1 MLSKQGIK
9 FPRFFVQLR
18 KNSSIPVPTS
28 TIIKTGQIVSRL
40 GFGGYR
46 INRNDDSHKV
56 ALEKA
61 IKSGINVIDTSTHF
75 EFGESEEVIGKVL
88 NNAIKDGTVT
98 REGMVI
104 ISKAGYVNIADTTH
118 LDDSFAKIN
127 DKSAHS
133 ISPEF
138 LNKQISDSLS
148 RLNLEKL
155 DIFMLNN
162 PERILQAKN
171 KHLSISN
178 LYDDIERAL
187 DYLDKEV
194 MKGRIGGYGICSN
207 SMAISIAA
215 DHISLPK
222 IFEKLSNSSKKN
234 FMSIQTPFNLFER
247 DLIQRGVGQ
256 TCSLAEYA
264 KSNDIFIFT
273 NRPLHAMAGGS
284 IRKLVNNRD
293 LRDLPEHQIV
303 NNLSNG
309 LQRLDQLESEFS
321 NELFPLGHPL
331 SAKFIWSQI
340 FSQNLSRLSQNHFA
354 TKYYLEKQAKPAII
368 RDLDCLC
375 DYVKNMALDE
385 EKSRLQSWMM
395 NYQMETQSLMD
406 SMVSYALINVLHS
419 NDELDSI
426 ISYLAPSLY
435 LETVQHHSPLSVKAL
450 RINLANQ
457 IIGCVLVGMRKPEY
471 VQDSLSALELS
482 DDDYLTIEA
491 LNDIYAMIRLVNKS
505 ADFFYS
511 SFVKWA

>member
-1 MLSKQGIK
+1 MFSKQGIK

-18 KNSSIPVPTS
+18 KISSISVPTS

-46 INRNDDSHKV
+46 INWNDDGHKA

-61 IKSGINVIDTSTHF
+61 IKNGINVIDTSAHF

-88 NNAIKDGTVT
+88 NNAIKDRTAT
-98 REGMVI
+98 REGMVV
-104 ISKAGYVNIADTTH
+104 ISKAGYVNITDTTH

-127 DKSAHS
+127 DRSAHS
-133 ISPEF
+133 ISPDF
-138 LNKQISDSLS
+138 LNKQISESLS

-178 LYDDIERAL
+178 LYDDIEKAL

-194 MKGRIGGYGICSN
+194 TKGRIGGYGICSS

-222 IFEKLSNSSKKN
+222 IYDKLSNSSKKN
-234 FMSIQTPFNLFER
+234 FIAVQTPFNLFER
-247 DLIQRGVGQ
+247 DLIQKGVGQ

-264 KSNDIFIFT
+264 KSNDIFVFT
-273 NRPLHAMAGGS
+273 NRPLHAMTGGT
-284 IRKLVNNRD
+284 IRKLANNRD
-293 LRDLPEHQIV
+293 SNDLSEHQIA

-321 NELFPLGHPL
+321 NELFPSGHPL
-331 SAKFIWSQI
+331 STKFIWSQI

-354 TKYYLEKQAKPAII
+354 TKYYLEKQAKPAITK
-368 RDLDCLC
+368 DLECLY
-375 DYVKNMALDE
+375 DHVKNAALNE
-385 EKSRLQSWMM
+385 KKSRLQSWIID
-395 NYQMETQSLMD
+395 YQMETQSLID
-406 SMVSYALINVLHS
+406 SMVSYALLNVLHS

-435 LETVQHHSPLSVKAL
+435 SETAQYHSPLSVKAL

-457 IIGCVLVGMRKPEY
+457 IIGCVLVGMRKPVY

-482 DDDYLTIEA
+482 DEDYLTIEA
-491 LNDIYAMIRLVNKS
+491 LNDIYAS
-505 ADFFYS
+505 S
-511 SFVKWA
+511 SFQ

>member
-1 MLSKQGIK
+1 MFPNQAIK
-9 FPRFFVQLR
+9 FPKHFVQFR
-18 KNSSIPVPTS
+18 KSFSILNYSSVPTS

-46 INRNDDSHKV
+46 INWNDDRHNT
-56 ALEKA
+56 ALERA

-88 NNAIKDGTVT
+88 NNAIKDGIVT
-98 REGMVI
+98 REGVVI
-104 ISKAGYVNIADTTH
+104 ISKAGYVNITDTTH
-118 LDDSFAKIN
+118 LNDSFAKIN

-138 LNKQISDSLS
+138 LNKQISESLS

-171 KHLSISN
+171 KYISISN
-178 LYDDIERAL
+178 LYDEIERAL
-187 DYLDKEV
+187 NYLDEEV
-194 MKGRIGGYGICSN
+194 TKGRIGGYGINSN
-207 SMAISIAA
+207 SMAISTAS

-222 IFEKLSNSSKKN
+222 IFEKLSNPSKKN
-234 FMSIQTPFNLFER
+234 FVAIQTPFNLFER
-247 DLIQRGVGQ
+247 DLIQRGIGQ

-273 NRPLHAMAGGS
+273 NRPLQSMAGGN
-284 IRKLVNNRD
+284 IRKLVNNNERDSRD
-293 LRDLPEHQIV
+293 LFENQIID
-303 NNLSNG
+303 NLTNG

-321 NELFPLGHPL
+321 NELFPSGHPL
-331 SAKFIWSQI
+331 TTKFLWSQI
-340 FSQNLSRLSQNHFA
+340 LSQNLSRLSQNHFA
-354 TKYYLEKQAKPAII
+354 AKYYLEKQVKPAITK
-368 RDLDCLC
+368 DLEFLC
-375 DYVKNMALDE
+375 DYMKNTALDE
-385 EKSRLQSWMM
+385 EKGSRLQSWVM
-395 NYQMETQSLMD
+395 NYQMETQSLID
-406 SMVSYALINVLHS
+406 SIISYANINLLNS

-426 ISYLAPSLY
+426 ITYLAPSLY
-435 LETVQHHSPLSVKAL
+435 SETVQYHSPLSVKVL

-482 DDDYLTIEA
+482 EDDYLTIEA
-491 LNDIYAMIRLVNKS
+491 LDDIYASPILQ
-505 ADFFYS
+505 
-511 SFVKWA
+511 